1 MTSEVQCQNS
11 TILQKSGIN
20 QAHGT
25 VTVDTVRKKSKCNGK
40 DFISL
45 RTPPP
50 PAVARRNARE
60 RNRVKQVNNGF
71 ANLRQ
76 HIPNYIAAAFES
88 NSGKT
93 GNKKLSKVETLRMAV
108 EYIRS
113 LEKLLSAGDNS
124 PQDLATSVTYP
135 SSTSLDSI
143 NYANSLTSPSSED
156 DNVSSNSTP
165 PPPPLQYV
173 RIIGSD
179 TYHIL
184 PTHLLETDRLKLL
197 KLDDA
202 LLTNSVLID
211 DEFKKVTTT
220 DDNLVTS
227 DIYTSD
233 DNSLS
238 PEGFIPV
245 FNIAELSNQNVV
257 IKEEKESIK
266 TNEEMRILCRNLL
279 MLQADADTKAE
290 KQTLNVNELMTW

>member
-1 MTSEVQCQNS
+1 MSSEIQCKSS
-11 TILQKSGIN
+11 TIVTKSDR
-20 QAHGT
+20 AHIS
-25 VTVDTVRKKSKCNGK
+25 VTVDKTRKRTKCGVK
-40 DFISL
+40 ELIAL
-45 RTPPP
+45 RTLPP

-76 HIPNYIAAAFES
+76 HIPNHIAAAFES

-113 LEKLLSAGDNS
+113 LEKLLSAGDHL
-124 PQDLATSVTYP
+124 PRDLATSVTYP
-135 SSTSLDSI
+135 SSTSSLDGMS
-143 NYANSLTSPSSED
+143 YSNSLASPSSED
-156 DNVSSNSTP
+156 DNLSNSTP
-165 PPPPLQYV
+165 TPPPLQYI

-184 PTHLLETDRLKLL
+184 PAHLLDTDRLKLL

-202 LLTNSVLID
+202 LLTNTCFIN
-211 DEFKKVTTT
+211 DEFKKVSTATE
-220 DDNLVTS
+220 
-227 DIYTSD
+227 IAPEMYGG

-238 PEGFIPV
+238 PDVDAFIPA
-245 FNIAELSNQNVV
+245 FNMDELSQQD

-266 TNEEMRILCRNLL
+266 SSEEMRILCRNLI
-279 MLQADADTKAE
+279 MLQADADRKA
-290 KQTLNVNELMTW
+290 KNQTLNVNQLMTW